1 MRALPH
7 PQQADRLDALYGYR
21 ILDTPREEDFDGIVR
36 LAARIC
42 ESPISVVNL
51 IDVDR
56 QWFKAEVGL
65 GVRETPI
72 ETSICSHVILEDDF
86 VEIPDTLADRRMRD
100 NPLCLGEPR
109 LRFYAGALL
118 KTPEG
123 LPIGTL
129 CVLDYQPRA
138 LTPDQRDALGVL
150 ARQVM
155 RELEL
160 RQALSEQ
167 ELLRREVDH
176 RVKNSLQMVSA
187 LVRIQSRALGPGEA
201 RAALEATEGR
211 IETIAALHRELHEAD
226 TTGEIE
232 LARFMDRI
240 AHLLRDTVPSAVRLD
255 IDVDPARVGA
265 QQASAIAVIV
275 NEFVANSVRHG
286 FAGGRAGVIRVTGRR
301 SAAGVWHILC
311 EHDGLGA
318 SGEAHAPGI
327 GMKIIAASVRQLD
340 GTLSEGPTASG
351 YRLAIEFPGIRPD

>member
-1 MRALPH
+1 
-7 PQQADRLDALYGYR
+7 
-21 ILDTPREEDFDGIVR
+21 
-36 LAARIC
+36 
-42 ESPISVVNL
+42 
-51 IDVDR
+51 
-56 QWFKAEVGL
+56 
-65 GVRETPI
+65 
-72 ETSICSHVILEDDF
+72 
-86 VEIPDTLADRRMRD
+86 
-100 NPLCLGEPR
+100 
-109 LRFYAGALL
+109 
-118 KTPEG
+118 

-240 AHLLRDTVPSAVRLD
+240 AHLLRDRVPSAVRLD

-265 QQASAIAVIV
+265 QQASAIGVIV

-301 SAAGVWHILC
+301 SAACVWRILC

-340 GTLSEGPTASG
+340 GT
-351 YRLAIEFPGIRPD
+351 